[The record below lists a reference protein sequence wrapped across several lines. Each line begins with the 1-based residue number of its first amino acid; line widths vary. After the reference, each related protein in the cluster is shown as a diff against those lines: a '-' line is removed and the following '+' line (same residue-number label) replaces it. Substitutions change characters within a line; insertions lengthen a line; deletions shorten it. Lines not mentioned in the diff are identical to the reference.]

1 MTLARGRGGKPLAT
15 LLGAFL
21 LLAVCAGKKLS
32 PLELRV
38 ARLEEQVAALEATRE
53 RLLASLDSLEA
64 LVAEQTSEVRA
75 RRATGEEHVSRLQT
89 SLQALQSDLESLRLD
104 VSELRD
110 RMQFEVGQGASTGG
124 AGAAGGAAASGDSP
138 RALYEAAYQDLSQGK
153 HDLALMGFHEVLS
166 RFPTSELADNA
177 QYWIGEVYYD
187 KQDYPQALEEFLKV
201 EQSFPTGDKVPA
213 ALLKIGMTQQQL
225 GKSRSADKTFQSLI
239 QRFPSTEEAR
249 LARTKLSSP

>member
-1 MTLARGRGGKPLAT
+1 MTLARGRGGKSAAAVVAAIL
-15 LLGAFL
+15 LLGT
-21 LLAVCAGKKLS
+21 CAGKKLS

-38 ARLEEQVAALEATRE
+38 ARLEEQVAALEATRS
-53 RLLASLDSLEA
+53 RLQVSLDSLQA
-64 LVAEQTSEVRA
+64 LVGDQTQEMRS
-75 RRATGEEHVSRLQT
+75 RRAVGDDQVSRLQT
-89 SLQALQSDLESLRLD
+89 AMQSLQAELESLRLD

-110 RMQFEVGQGASTGG
+110 RLQFEVGQRS
-124 AGAAGGAAASGDSP
+124 AAGGAAGAAAAGDSP

-153 HDLALMGFHEVLS
+153 HDLALMGFNEVLS

-187 KQDYPQALEEFLKV
+187 KKDYPQALEEFLKV
-201 EQSFPTGDKVPA
+201 EQNYSTSDKVPA
-213 ALLKIGMTQQQL
+213 ALLKIGMTQQQM
-225 GKSRSADKTFQSLI
+225 GKNRAADRTFQGLI